1 MGDVASFQ
9 FRAPADLMNLND
21 RMHWAK
27 RASLAKAWRETTGW
41 NAIAQLPKLFRPCPG
56 FVGVSICLPVT
67 SMRRRDAHNF
77 VATTK
82 PIVDG
87 LVDAK
92 VVADDDT
99 THLMT
104 TEPTFKV
111 SQFVVVTITQL

>member
-1 MGDVASFQ
+1 MAESASVRFV
-9 FRAPADLMNLND
+9 APAQLMNLND
-21 RMHWAK
+21 RMHWSK
-27 RASLAKAWRETTGW
+27 RASLSKAWRETTGW
-41 NAIAQLPKLFRPCPG
+41 NAIAQLPKSFRPCPG
-56 FVGVSICLPVT
+56 FVAVSICLPVA

-104 TEPTFKV
+104 TEPTFEV
-111 SQFVVVTITQL
+111 SKFVVVTVTKL

>member
-1 MGDVASFQ
+1 
-9 FRAPADLMNLND
+9 
-21 RMHWAK
+21 
-27 RASLAKAWRETTGW
+27 
-41 NAIAQLPKLFRPCPG
+41 
-56 FVGVSICLPVT
+56 
-67 SMRRRDAHNF
+67 MRRRDAHNF